1 MSNNKK
7 VADILNEIAAIL
19 ELQEVRFKP
28 RAYRNAAMAVE
39 SMAEDIKDIA
49 KQGRL
54 DDIPGVG
61 KGIAQKI
68 DEIVKT
74 GHLIYLEKLK
84 KKVPVKVKELM
95 DIEGMG
101 PKTIKKFYK
110 IFGVKSRKELEAI
123 AKKHKIRG
131 LKGFGETAETNILKS
146 IKFAKKTKDRLL
158 LGYVLPEAEAVV
170 QQLKSSGTVKKISLA
185 GSLRRKK
192 STIGDVDILAVAKN
206 PAGAIDFFTKKIRG
220 LSRVSAKGSTKASI
234 KLKSGLQIDL
244 RILDNK
250 SWGAGLQYF
259 TGSKRH
265 GIHTRQLAFKKG
277 YKLNE
282 YGLFKGKKQ
291 MAGSDEKEI
300 YKKLG
305 MQYIE
310 PELREDTGE
319 IEAALKKKIPKLV
332 QIKEIKGDL
341 HVHTKWSDGRYTI
354 KEMAD
359 AAKRCGMRYI
369 AITDHTGNLKIAGG
383 LTGKELMSQKAEIK
397 KINQQV
403 RGIRIFS
410 GAEVNIKDSG
420 AVDIPNKYLKRL
432 DVVVASIHSGH
443 RGSKEKLTKRIC
455 TAMENP
461 YVHIIGHPTGRILQ
475 KREAYALN
483 FDKICE
489 TAKKTGTA
497 LEINAYPNRL
507 DLSEELIRTA
517 LKKGVKLAI
526 GTDAHSIE
534 HCRFIKIGGCHARKG
549 WCRKGELANTR
560 NAAKILRWLRKK
572 NKLY

>member
-7 VADILNEIAAIL
+7 VADILNEIADIL
-19 ELQEVRFKP
+19 ELEGVRFKP

-39 SMAEDIKDIA
+39 SMAEDIEEIA
-49 KQGRL
+49 KQDKL

-61 KGIAQKI
+61 KSIAQKI

-74 GHLIYLEKLK
+74 GHLKYLEKLK

-95 DIEGMG
+95 DIEGIG
-101 PKTIKKFYK
+101 PKTIKKLYK
-110 IFGVKSRKELEAI
+110 RFGVKNRKELEAA
-123 AKKHKIRG
+123 AKKQKIRK
-131 LKGFGETAETNILKS
+131 LKGFGETVETKILKS
-146 IKFAKKTKDRLL
+146 IKFAKKTKGRLL
-158 LGYVLPEAEAVV
+158 LGYVLPEAEAIV
-170 QQLKSSGTVKKISLA
+170 QQLKSSGTIKKISLA

-192 STIGDVDILAVAKN
+192 STIGDIDILATAKN
-206 PAGAIDFFTKKIRG
+206 PAKAIDFFTKKIKD
-220 LSRVSAKGSTKASI
+220 LSRVSAKGTTKASI
-234 KLKSGLQIDL
+234 RLKSGLQIDL
-244 RILDNK
+244 RILDDK

-259 TGSKRH
+259 TGSKKH
-265 GIHTRQLAFKKG
+265 GIHTRQIALKKG
-277 YKLNE
+277 YKLSE

-291 MAGSDEKEI
+291 IAGSDEEGI
-300 YKKLG
+300 YKRLG

-310 PELREDTGE
+310 PELREDRGE

-332 QIKEIKGDL
+332 QVGEIKGDL
-341 HVHTKWSDGRYTI
+341 HVHTKWSDGKHSI
-354 KEMAD
+354 KDMAE
-359 AAKRCGMRYI
+359 AAKKCRMRYI

-383 LTGKELMSQKAEIK
+383 LTGKDLMAQKSEIK
-397 KINQQV
+397 RVNRQV
-403 RGIRIFS
+403 KGIKIFS
-410 GAEVNIKDSG
+410 GAEVNIKNDG
-420 AVDIPNKYLKRL
+420 TVDIPNEYLKKL

-443 RGSKEKLTKRIC
+443 RGSREKLTKRIC

-517 LKKGVKLAI
+517 IEKGVKLSI
-526 GTDAHSIE
+526 GTDSHSIE
-534 HCRFIKIGGCHARKG
+534 HCRFIKIGGYHARKG
-549 WCRKGELANTR
+549 WCRKGDLANTR
-560 NAAKILRWLRKK
+560 NAARILNWLKK
-572 NKLY
+572 